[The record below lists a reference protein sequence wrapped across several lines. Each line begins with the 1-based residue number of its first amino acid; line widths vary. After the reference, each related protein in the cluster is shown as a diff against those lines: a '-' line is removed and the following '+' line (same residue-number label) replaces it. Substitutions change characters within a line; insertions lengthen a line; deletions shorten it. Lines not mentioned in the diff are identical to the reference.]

1 MSDTTSEPP
10 PSDQQTQ
17 RATTVLI
24 VDDHAMVADGL
35 AQLLATEPDLEV
47 VGLATT
53 AQAAR
58 RLAGQ
63 LRPDVVVMD
72 YRLPDRDG
80 ASAAKSI
87 RRDHPGTAVVM
98 VTVSDHDTVI
108 AAAIEAGCAAYV
120 TKDRAAQDVVV
131 AVRAAA
137 RGEVTFPASALARMI
152 PRMRGGT
159 TAGSAALT
167 PRELEVLQL
176 LADGRSTDEIAEQ
189 LVVSPS
195 TVRNHTQSILRKLDV
210 HSKLEAVA
218 TAVRQGI
225 VSSRE

>member
-1 MSDTTSEPP
+1 MSDATSEPR

-63 LRPDVVVMD
+63 LRPDVV
-72 YRLPDRDG
+72 
-80 ASAAKSI
+80 
-87 RRDHPGTAVVM
+87 

-176 LADGRSTDEIAEQ
+176 LADGRSTDEIADQ